1 MSGTPTY
8 NLVTLTL
15 TFACSRL
22 PDLMQKTSRA
32 SIDVNSALANLP
44 AAPSTD
50 PVSELQQ
57 LLFAFSSELAC
68 YSEGSA
74 GCEKLTQ
81 DALKLF
87 QEFKLDIK
95 ATEPTFLC
103 QSKKEVA
110 AVQGLSLGNSGNNDV
125 PLAPEQKKKIERLE
139 PILGNQVHSLLV
151 LEDVLD
157 VQQRILK

>member
-1 MSGTPTY
+1 MILSR
-8 NLVTLTL
+8 
-15 TFACSRL
+15 SRL

-32 SIDVNSALANLP
+32 SIDVNAALANLP
-44 AAPSTD
+44 AAPSSD

-103 QSKKEVA
+103 QSRAEVA
-110 AVQGLSLGNSGNNDV
+110 AVQGITSGNEGV
-125 PLAPEQKKKIERLE
+125 HSEQKQKIERLE

-157 VQQRILK
+157 VKQRILK